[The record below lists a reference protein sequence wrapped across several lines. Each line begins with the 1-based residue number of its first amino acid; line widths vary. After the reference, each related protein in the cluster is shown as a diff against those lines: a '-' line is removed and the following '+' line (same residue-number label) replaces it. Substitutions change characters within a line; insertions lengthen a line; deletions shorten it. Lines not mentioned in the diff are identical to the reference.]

1 MNVMLFQGY
10 RVNFLALLLPILI
23 VGCKLPSSDLEATN
37 KEVVRKFFAA
47 IDAQDYEALNELMDE
62 AYIIPTRDIDG
73 PARAVGREAAF
84 GVFRGVYGSFP
95 DYTHD
100 IEEII
105 AEGNR
110 VAVRVVLRGTH
121 LGQYSG
127 VAPTGIEFKY
137 AGTYMATV
145 IDGVLTEVWSLDDEI
160 ELFRQLGMELT
171 SSSDGN

>member
-1 MNVMLFQGY
+1 MKKFILT
-10 RVNFLALLLPILI
+10 LLLPILI
-23 VGCKLPSSDLEATN
+23 VGCKLPSSDPEAAN
-37 KEVVRKFFAA
+37 REVVEKYFAA
-47 IDAQDYEALNELMDE
+47 LDAQDYEVLNELMDE
-62 AYIIPTRDIDG
+62 AFIIPTRVIDG
-73 PARAVGREAAF
+73 PARAVGRDAAF
-84 GVFRGVYGSFP
+84 ELIRGFYGSFP

-121 LGQYSG
+121 LGEYNG
-127 VAPTGIEFKY
+127 VAPTGKEVKY

-160 ELFRQLGMELT
+160 NLYKQLGMELT